1 MCRRFTFSAVRF
13 QRDFLLFQSYNSHAD
28 EDDPE
33 RIQMIIQRAIS
44 DADWILTKV
53 HVFLAPEKIRNLII
67 WFTIDHNVF
76 IFFPST
82 LKRCDQHG
90 EGTAWSW
97 KRSYLAY
104 SQTILL
110 PKNETEII
118 PTDCYHQIA
127 HLLQV

>member
-53 HVFLAPEKIRNLII
+53 HVFFGTRENTKPHYLIY
-67 WFTIDHNVF
+67 N
-76 IFFPST
+76 
-82 LKRCDQHG
+82 
-90 EGTAWSW
+90 
-97 KRSYLAY
+97 
-104 SQTILL
+104 
-110 PKNETEII
+110 
-118 PTDCYHQIA
+118 
-127 HLLQV
+127 